1 MSSTSSAA
9 PPARIQ
15 QGAVR
20 GTVAAAE
27 VAAIALVA
35 RQPIFDTTLSVVAY
49 ELLYRTPG
57 ELRALVDEPTR
68 ATAQVMVN
76 AALDIGIGNLVG
88 SHAAY
93 INFPPELIGRR
104 YQPLLPPER
113 VVIEVLEG
121 SDPGEELLLGLRQLR
136 AMGYRIALD
145 DYDIRRES
153 QLLLEYAD
161 IVKVD
166 VREHSP
172 AELAASVAAL
182 SRHPVRLVAEKIE
195 TREELAYCRKLGFH
209 LFQGYF
215 LQKPEIVRAKR
226 VPCDQQSALD
236 LIMRLSDAT
245 ASVESIERAIRRDVG
260 LSCRILRC
268 VNSSYF
274 LLPRK
279 VSSIRESVMLLGL
292 GELQKLGW
300 LMLLAGLAGQPTYLC
315 IQSLLRARMCEAL
328 CQRAQLPGAD
338 SYFMTGMLSMLDVF
352 SGQPMLAAL
361 ETLPLHHTV
370 RDALLLRA
378 GDLGAALHC
387 VESYERGA
395 WEQLRFRELGSAEI
409 AACYVRATEWADAT
423 WRGFRGG
430 G

>member
-1 MSSTSSAA
+1 MQPAQIQEGDARST
-9 PPARIQ
+9 
-15 QGAVR
+15 
-20 GTVAAAE
+20 AAAADA
-27 VAAIALVA
+27 AAIALVA
-35 RQPIFDTTLSVVAY
+35 RQPIFDTTLRVVAY

-57 ELRALVDEPTR
+57 ELRALVDDPTR

-76 AALDIGIGNLVG
+76 AALDIGIANLVG
-88 SHAAY
+88 NHAAY
-93 INFPPELIGRR
+93 INFPPELLVPG

-121 SDPGEELLLGLRQLR
+121 CTPAEELLLGLRRLR

-172 AELAASVAAL
+172 AELATSVAAL

-195 TREELAYCRKLGFH
+195 TREELAYCRKLGFQ

-215 LQKPEIVRAKR
+215 LQQPEMVQAKR
-226 VPCDQQSALD
+226 VPCDRLSALN
-236 LIMRLSDAT
+236 LIMRLHDAT
-245 ASVESIERAIRRDVG
+245 ASVESIERAICRDVG

-274 LLPRK
+274 RLPRK
-279 VSSIRESVMLLGL
+279 VSSIRESIVLLGL

-315 IQSLLRARMCEAL
+315 IQSLLRGRMCEAL
-328 CQRAQLPGAD
+328 CQQAQLAGAD
-338 SYFMTGMLSMLDVF
+338 TYFMTGMLSMLDVF
-352 SGQPMLAAL
+352 SGQPMQAAL
-361 ETLPLHHTV
+361 ETLPLHQTV

-387 VESYERGA
+387 VERYERGT
-395 WEQLRFRELGSAEI
+395 WEELRFRELGSPEI
-409 AACYVRATEWADAT
+409 AACYVRATEWADAA
-423 WRGFRGG
+423 WRGFRADG
-430 G
+430 